1 MQLDV
6 AARGFSYRWDAPLDM
21 RMDPTQGETAAALLA
36 RLDPGA
42 LRRLLVELGEVRR
55 PGPLV
60 RSLLAARAGG
70 ALATTGDLRRAVAP
84 AAGRDANAELSRV
97 FQALRIAVNDE
108 LGALDTLLDALP
120 ALLAPEGVA
129 AIISYHSLEDR
140 RVKHCLREASRGCI
154 CPPALPVCACG
165 RTASLS
171 LLTPRALQPS
181 AEEIARNPRA
191 RSARL
196 RAAQKTKT
204 RRP

>member
-1 MQLDV
+1 MRLHHAVDDRQ
-6 AARGFSYRWDAPLDM
+6 AEAR
-21 RMDPTQGETAAALLA
+21 
-36 RLDPGA
+36 
-42 LRRLLVELGEVRR
+42 
-55 PGPLV
+55 
-60 RSLLAARAGG
+60 AARAG
-70 ALATTGDLRRAVAP
+70 R
-84 AAGRDANAELSRV
+84 EE
-97 FQALRIAVNDE
+97 RI
-108 LGALDTLLDALP
+108 P
-120 ALLAPEGVA
+120 R
-129 AIISYHSLEDR
+129 SLEDR

>member
-6 AARGFSYRWDAPLDM
+6 AARGFSYRWEAPLDM

-42 LRRLLVELGEVRR
+42 LRRLLVTLGEVRR

-60 RSLLAARAGG
+60 RRLLAAREAG

-84 AAGRDANAELSRV
+84 VAGRDANAELSRV

-108 LGALDTLLDALP
+108 LGALDALLAALP
-120 ALLAPEGVA
+120 ALLAPGAVA
-129 AIISYHSLEDR
+129 AFISYHSLEDR
-140 RVKHCLREASRGCI
+140 RVKQRLREESRGCV
-154 CPPALPVCACG
+154 CPPSLPVCGCG
-165 RTASLS
+165 GRARLA
-171 LLTPRALQPS
+171 LLTPRALRPT

-196 RAAQKTKT
+196 RAAQTT